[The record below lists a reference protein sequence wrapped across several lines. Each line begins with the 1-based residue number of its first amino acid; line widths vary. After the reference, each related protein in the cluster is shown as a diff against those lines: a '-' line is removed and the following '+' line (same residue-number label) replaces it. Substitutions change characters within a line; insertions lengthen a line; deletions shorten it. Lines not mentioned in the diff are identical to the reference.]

1 MVVIRLARIG
11 SLHKPKYR
19 VMVADSRRYRNSRFI
34 EAVGFYIPKP
44 GPKEE
49 SLKLDLDKIGEWV
62 KKGAQ
67 PTERVKSLLRQAQGT
82 AKKA

>member
-1 MVVIRLARIG
+1 MAVVIRLARFG

-34 EAVGFYIPKP
+34 ENVGFYNPKP
-44 GPKEE
+44 GPQEE

-67 PTERVKSLLRQAQGT
+67 PTDRVKSLMRKLQGV
-82 AKKA
+82 KA